1 MRRTFALLIVAVVAA
16 FAVPCA
22 RGGEAAQ
29 MCNFEPLAKRVKVT
43 PAQRKVMERILAE
56 LDVKLKG
63 WDTANRD
70 RQRNLDGQL
79 TAARE
84 SRDMEAICEIL
95 NKHAAL
101 TAERAELAE
110 PYMGQLIAQLDPRQR
125 GVWAGHVLF
134 EEMHL
139 RFKRFGLDGGQ
150 VNDIR
155 SRCNEAG
162 KAMADLR
169 AKGDGEEMAK
179 VKGQLERDI
188 AQGVLTGA
196 QRDKYAGSA
205 GGSGYVSPGNNET
218 KAEREARIRLAVQGF
233 VGDRLAADNAK
244 TNKAMKD
251 GMNAAIA
258 DANRRWKQGIVEKS
272 PDNKKK
278 KGYCKSCQD
287 FNRRNKNNRRAIN
300 NRRCNNRNCR
310 NYRGNNNNKK
320 KKNNKNN
327 NRK

>member
-1 MRRTFALLIVAVVAA
+1 
-16 FAVPCA
+16 
-22 RGGEAAQ
+22 

-43 PAQRKVMERILAE
+43 PVQRKVMERILAD
-56 LDVKLKG
+56 LDAKLKG
-63 WDTANRD
+63 WDIANRD
-70 RQRNLDGQL
+70 RQPNLDGQL

-95 NKHAAL
+95 NKRTAL
-101 TAERAELAE
+101 KAERAELAG

-150 VNDIR
+150 VNDMR

-162 KAMADLR
+162 KAIAELR
-169 AKGDGEEMAK
+169 AKGDGDEMAK

-188 AQGVLTGA
+188 AQDVLTGA

-205 GGSGYVSPGNNET
+205 GGSGYVSSGSKET
-218 KAEREARIRLAVQGF
+218 KAQREARIRLAVQGF
-233 VGDRLAADNAK
+233 VGDRLSADNAK

-258 DANRRWKQGIVEKS
+258 DAERRWKQGIIEKS

-287 FNRRNKNNRRAIN
+287 FNRRNKNNQRARN
-300 NRRCNNRNCR
+300 NRRCNNKNCR
-310 NYRGNNNNKK
+310 NNRNN
-320 KKNNKNN
+320 KNNKNKN
-327 NRK
+327 KNRNRK